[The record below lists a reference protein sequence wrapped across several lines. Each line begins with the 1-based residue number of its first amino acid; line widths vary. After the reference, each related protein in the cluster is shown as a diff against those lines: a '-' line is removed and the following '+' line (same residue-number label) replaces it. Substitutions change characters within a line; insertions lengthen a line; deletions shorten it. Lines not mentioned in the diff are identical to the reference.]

1 MAESKIFREGRSAV
15 IMGAA
20 SGIGLATAAHCLA
33 AGMRVVA
40 ADKEAGA
47 LGEAVEGLKSGNGQ
61 IEAQVVDVGDFA
73 AVQRLRDEVTAR
85 HRDIALLMNNAGHG
99 GGAGAFDGYEKW
111 RNVFATNFWGV
122 AHGVQAFTPTLIAQ
136 KTRAA
141 IVNTGSKQGVTN
153 PPGDL
158 AYNCTKSAVK
168 TLTEGLQHEL
178 RGIEG
183 CAVSAHLLIPG
194 FTYTGLTRRRLP
206 EKPAAAWTPEEVVEF
221 MVAGLSRGD
230 FYILCPDNETTPAMD
245 ARRILWGAQDIFEN
259 RPALSR
265 WHPDYK
271 EAFAAHMRGT

>member
-1 MAESKIFREGRSAV
+1 MAENEIFREGRSAV

-20 SGIGLATAAHCLA
+20 SGIGLAAAARCLA